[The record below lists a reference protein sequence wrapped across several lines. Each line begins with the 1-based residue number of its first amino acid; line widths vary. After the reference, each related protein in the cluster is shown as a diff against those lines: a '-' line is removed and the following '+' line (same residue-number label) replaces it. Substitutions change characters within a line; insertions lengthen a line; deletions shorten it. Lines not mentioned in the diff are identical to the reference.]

1 MATFPTDLQQPKTD
15 RPLIA
20 IGVVVAVL
28 LMVLLAL
35 PFLTRHKASRRHTIS
50 SSTTSGTAAPA
61 ITR

>member
-1 MATFPTDLQQPKTD
+1 MATFPPDLHQPKTD
-15 RPLIA
+15 RPLLA

-35 PFLTRHKASRRHTIS
+35 PFLTRHQTSRRHTIS
-50 SSTTSGTAAPA
+50 SSTTSGTPAPA